1 MVIRIKVRA
10 HFVWFPETFWD
21 CCLSQWDI
29 RTWIVN
35 QNKKKTV
42 LRKVCSIRKLNK
54 YSLLQEKVL
63 KLPYVSRLLPLHQ
76 GIKLKATNCKLC
88 AWHNVQIKTKIF
100 EFEVTCACWL
110 GKEYARVNI
119 QTEQILGV
127 YRKAKRVLSP
137 PGCNV
142 LCLKITLVSKRR
154 LLWILHRHLI
164 YQITRT
170 RLCLYADVRN
180 PLWLPRCRAQFT
192 VAFCPLMKRQ
202 QPRNV
207 WEFK

>member
-110 GKEYARVNI
+110 RKKCARVNI

-127 YRKAKRVLSP
+127 YRKAKSVLTDVTFCVWKSSW
-137 PGCNV
+137 
-142 LCLKITLVSKRR
+142 LRR
-154 LLWILHRHLI
+154 GDYFGYFGSQSGLQTPAYH
-164 YQITRT
+164 
-170 RLCLYADVRN
+170 VRN
-180 PLWLPRCRAQFT
+180 PLWLP
-192 VAFCPLMKRQ
+192 KYS
-202 QPRNV
+202 
-207 WEFK
+207 K

>member
-1 MVIRIKVRA
+1 MECDRKEQAAYVI
-10 HFVWFPETFWD
+10 W
-21 CCLSQWDI
+21 C
-29 RTWIVN
+29 

-42 LRKVCSIRKLNK
+42 LRKVCSIKMLSK
-54 YSLLQEKVL
+54 YSLLGEKVL
-63 KLPYVSRLLPLHQ
+63 KLPYVSRLLPLR
-76 GIKLKATNCKLC
+76 KRVKSNCKLC

-170 RLCLYADVRN
+170 RLY
-180 PLWLPRCRAQFT
+180 
-192 VAFCPLMKRQ
+192 
-202 QPRNV
+202 
-207 WEFK
+207 